1 MPIIVIYLL
10 ILIYVIF
17 FSLWV
22 PLFGLEVILK
32 VASSID
38 MGNITFLRIIKEAK
52 MN

>member
-1 MPIIVIYLL
+1 MPIIVIFLL
-10 ILIYVIF
+10 ILIYVF

-22 PLFGLEVILK
+22 PLLGLEVIPK

-38 MGNITFLRIIKEAK
+38 MGNITFLRIIMEAK